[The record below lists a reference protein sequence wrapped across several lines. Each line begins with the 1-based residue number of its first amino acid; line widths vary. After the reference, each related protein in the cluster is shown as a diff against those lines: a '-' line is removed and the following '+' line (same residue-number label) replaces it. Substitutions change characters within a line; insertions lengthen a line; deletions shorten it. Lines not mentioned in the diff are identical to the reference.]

1 MIETLRRVLP
11 REIYEKVLDFR
22 GLGRH
27 GPEWKRRYEVVG
39 RIHHEALQQEK
50 SGKPSEEIFDYI
62 KEELKRE
69 RIGWAESEQVFAAKA
84 DHEEGIYPKLILAKF
99 LTFSSQPLSM
109 SSEALYN
116 IPPPAIINAD
126 FQSPIIT
133 ASPLKVPAMIAPF
146 LDLI

>member
-84 DHEEGIYPKLILAKF
+84 DHEEGIYPKLILAKMPGDG
-99 LTFSSQPLSM
+99 SDPRACGWEVYYEGEA
-109 SSEALYN
+109 SERDQFPDHFY
-116 IPPPAIINAD
+116 
-126 FQSPIIT
+126 FQKP
-133 ASPLKVPAMIAPF
+133 K
-146 LDLI
+146 